1 MQAHK
6 LIVTVFSLGAAFAL
20 GTPAISADLPKEGT
34 IKIHSNANLN
44 NQSVDV
50 GEKHFMTSGNS
61 WGVTYNDAGSGPLH
75 MGAWFC
81 DWTFHNVIDPI
92 PIGGAC
98 AFGDAEG
105 MDKIYIP
112 WTGTLGESGTG
123 QGTGTIIGGIGKY
136 NGIQGKMTW
145 QCKMIDPAHGL
156 NGCTQ
161 QFDYQLTPVSATK

>member
-34 IKIHSNANLN
+34 IKIHSNSYLN

-81 DWTFHNVIDPI
+81 DWTFHNVIDPL

-105 MDKIYIP
+105 VDKIYIA
-112 WTGTLGESGTG
+112 WTGTRLVKAARAKALVPLSAGLGSIMASRAKWRGNA
-123 QGTGTIIGGIGKY
+123 K
-136 NGIQGKMTW
+136 
-145 QCKMIDPAHGL
+145 
-156 NGCTQ
+156 
-161 QFDYQLTPVSATK
+161 